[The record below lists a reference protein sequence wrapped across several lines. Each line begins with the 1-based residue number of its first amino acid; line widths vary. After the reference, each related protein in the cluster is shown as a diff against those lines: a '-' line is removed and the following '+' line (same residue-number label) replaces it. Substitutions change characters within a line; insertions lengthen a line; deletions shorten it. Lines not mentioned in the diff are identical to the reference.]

1 MSYLIDRYLKCYK
14 VLSFAEFCYCFDFP
28 LALQRHLSLLR
39 LSRMHQNNLF
49 LFTSLIPIYSISAAD
64 RSPERARELRR
75 LVRALPEAHYETL
88 KYLIQ
93 HMRRVVAHSAYN
105 KMEARNLAIVF
116 GPTLVRAA
124 SDDML
129 AMVNDMSSQCRII
142 ESFLTHVSIP
152 FMGPYTEESS
162 LRLQRFCIFY
172 RPDDLIDL

>member
-1 MSYLIDRYLKCYK
+1 MHLRRVIV
-14 VLSFAEFCYCFDFP
+14 VL
-28 LALQRHLSLLR
+28 
-39 LSRMHQNNLF
+39 
-49 LFTSLIPIYSISAAD
+49 TSISSRPAAD

-75 LVRALPEAHYETL
+75 LVHALPDAHYETL

-93 HMRRVVAHSAYN
+93 HLRKVVAHSAYN

-142 ESFLTHVSIP
+142 ESFLTHVS
-152 FMGPYTEESS
+152 TEPNMNVAIA
-162 LRLQRFCIFY
+162 LCL
-172 RPDDLIDL
+172 

>member
-1 MSYLIDRYLKCYK
+1 MTECLSSPTPPEHTIKKKFQLKKSNHRY
-14 VLSFAEFCYCFDFP
+14 F
-28 LALQRHLSLLR
+28 LL
-39 LSRMHQNNLF
+39 L
-49 LFTSLIPIYSISAAD
+49 AAD

-75 LVRALPEAHYETL
+75 LVRALPDAHYETL

-93 HMRRVVAHSAYN
+93 HLRRVVAHSAYN

-142 ESFLTHVSIP
+142 ESFLTHVSAYLIIIILIP
-152 FMGPYTEESS
+152 LKQFIWTPHTMFADNP
-162 LRLQRFCIFY
+162 
-172 RPDDLIDL
+172 

>member
-1 MSYLIDRYLKCYK
+1 
-14 VLSFAEFCYCFDFP
+14 
-28 LALQRHLSLLR
+28 
-39 LSRMHQNNLF
+39 MHQNNLF